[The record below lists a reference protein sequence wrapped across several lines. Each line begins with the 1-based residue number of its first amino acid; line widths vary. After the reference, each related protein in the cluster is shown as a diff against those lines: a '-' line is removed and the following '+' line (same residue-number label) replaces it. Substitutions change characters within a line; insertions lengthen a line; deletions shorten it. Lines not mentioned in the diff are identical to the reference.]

1 MCIRDR
7 SDSFAPAVDFFVRF
21 VSGRFGWS
29 EHSEGRTPYRFVVT
43 RAFVCNSGSVSGA
56 QENRSL
62 DRRVSLPERETL
74 FFWGGLTAASA
85 LAASGLAVAAADLQ
99 SRFAGCVGVVSPPEA
114 MQCIAEPRYVRGV
127 IVVFYPCTNTKIV
140 RSAVLLRRAPAG
152 EAGFGVWS
160 CRAGDAMRMIPG
172 FRTSGLSGRCR
183 SGKRRMKPGKFCK
196 SRRIC

>member
-1 MCIRDR
+1 MVRTFGR
-7 SDSFAPAVDFFVRF
+7 SDSISFCRDAGFRVQLRFCVGSAGKPAAGPSGFFAR
-21 VSGRFGWS
+21 
-29 EHSEGRTPYRFVVT
+29 EGNIVFR
-43 RAFVCNSGSVSGA
+43 
-56 QENRSL
+56 
-62 DRRVSLPERETL
+62 
-74 FFWGGLTAASA
+74 GGLTAASA

-127 IVVFYPCTNTKIV
+127 IVVFYLCTNTKIV

>member
-1 MCIRDR
+1 MVRTFGR
-7 SDSFAPAVDFFVRF
+7 SDFISFCRDAGFRVQLRF
-21 VSGRFGWS
+21 
-29 EHSEGRTPYRFVVT
+29 
-43 RAFVCNSGSVSGA
+43 
-56 QENRSL
+56 
-62 DRRVSLPERETL
+62 
-74 FFWGGLTAASA
+74 
-85 LAASGLAVAAADLQ
+85 
-99 SRFAGCVGVVSPPEA
+99 CVGSAGKPAAGPSGFFAREGNIVFLGWPDCGVCVGSIRPRSRCSGFAIAVRGVCGRGIPPEA